1 MFLLRR
7 SFCFY
12 HFKKLLP
19 FGARYYPWQ
28 FSCSL
33 LKPCF
38 ISLKSPHSPT
48 QDNFTKVQEF
58 LKDPLLNSISTSKD
72 VFQVIAI
79 LLSLST
85 ILSIYY
91 SLQGIHQRLQEEFS
105 NEPLQCSQ
113 IDMNFMFLS
122 LKISA
127 LYCSGGLSHCLFKI
141 L

>member
-12 HFKKLLP
+12 HFKKLFP
-19 FGARYYPWQ
+19 FEVQYYPWQ
-28 FSCSL
+28 FSCSF

-38 ISLKSPHSPT
+38 IFLKSPHSPT
-48 QDNFTKVQEF
+48 QDNFTRVQEF
-58 LKDPLLNSISTSKD
+58 LKDHLLKSISTSKD
-72 VFQVIAI
+72 AFQVIFI

-91 SLQGIHQRLQEEFS
+91 SLQGINQRLQEEFS
-105 NEPLQCSQ
+105 KEPLQCSQ
-113 IDMNFMFLS
+113 TDTNFMFLS

-127 LYCSGGLSHCLFKI
+127 LYCSGGLSYCL
-141 L
+141 